1 MITLLFG
8 SFFVLLAFGVP
19 IAIAIGLTVLVVLST
34 NDISLLVVP
43 QRMFAGADSF
53 PLVAIPFFIL
63 AGDIMAKGKVSEKM
77 VQFADSL
84 LGFVKG
90 GLWVVAVLASMFF
103 AAISGSGA
111 ATTAAVGTPLL
122 PELKKKGYDP
132 AFSAALI
139 ASGGCIGVIIPP
151 SVPMVLYCV
160 MADQSVAKLFL
171 NGFIPGVM
179 MGGVLIAIGLYVAYK
194 NNYPNGAPFSL
205 RNIAVTFRDAIW
217 GLATPLIILGG
228 IFSGYFTPSE
238 AAVISVD
245 YALLVSIFVYRDMGW
260 RQIVQIFMRSAIT
273 MSIIMFI
280 ITTSTAMGWVMAN
293 WQIPKIIA
301 ENILAISDNRYI
313 LFLLI
318 NIVVFIAGFFMET
331 ASALILLT
339 PVFLPLVQQ
348 LGIDLIHFGVVM
360 VLGLSIGMVTPP
372 VAINLYVAS
381 TISGLSLEKIS
392 KAVIP
397 MVIGLLVVLM
407 AVTYLPLFFKG
418 MIL

>member
-1 MITLLFG
+1 MIPLLFG
-8 SFFVLLAFGVP
+8 SFFILLAFGVP

-160 MADQSVAKLFL
+160 IADQSVARLFL
-171 NGFIPGVM
+171 NGFIPGIM

-194 NNYPNGAPFSL
+194 NNYANGAPFSWM
-205 RNIAVTFRDAIW
+205 NIAKTFRDAIW

-245 YALLVSIFVYRDMGW
+245 YALLVSFFVYRDMGW
-260 RQIVQIFMRSAIT
+260 RQIVEIFMRSAIT

-280 ITTSTAMGWVMAN
+280 ITTSTSMGWVMAN

-301 ENILAISDNRYI
+301 ENILAISDNKYVLI
-313 LFLLI
+313 LLI

-381 TISGLSLEKIS
+381 TISGLSIEKIS

-397 MVIGLLVVLM
+397 MVIGLLLVLL